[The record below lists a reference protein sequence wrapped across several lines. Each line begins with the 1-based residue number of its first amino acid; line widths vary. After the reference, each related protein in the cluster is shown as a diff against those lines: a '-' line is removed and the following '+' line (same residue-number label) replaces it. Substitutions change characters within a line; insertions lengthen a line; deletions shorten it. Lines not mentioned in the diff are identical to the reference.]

1 MTAARAVVLA
11 ALAAV
16 ILGSAVPTTGAPSGV
31 TTEATPAA
39 TPLAVYGVE
48 TPGEFPISLIIR
60 NDGDDADR
68 LLGGTTP
75 VAARVV
81 PHHAHLVHGQR
92 EMTPLPE
99 GIVIPPHTTLTL
111 EPGADHL
118 MLSGLRQT
126 LIEGHT
132 FPLTLHFAR
141 AGDVP
146 VTVSVW
152 RKIAVPG
159 GTPIPPVTVGD
170 LTVSF
175 ASVPPAPLGTIAT
188 LFGTPAGTPSA
199 P

>member
-1 MTAARAVVLA
+1 VTVARAVALA
-11 ALAAV
+11 ALVVAV
-16 ILGSAVPTTGAPSGV
+16 LGSAVPVTGALSDV
-31 TTEATPAA
+31 TSAA

-48 TPGEFPISLIIR
+48 TPGEFPISLLIR
-60 NDGDDADR
+60 NDGGTADR
-68 LLGGTTP
+68 LLGGSTP
-75 VAARVV
+75 VAARVL
-81 PHHAHLVHGQR
+81 PHHTRLVQGHR
-92 EMTPLPE
+92 EMTPLPQ

-118 MLSGLRQT
+118 MLSGLRET
-126 LIEGHT
+126 LIEGRT

-159 GTPIPPVTVGD
+159 GTPIPPVVAGD

-175 ASVPPAPLGTIAT
+175 ATIAPAPLGTIAT
-188 LFGTPAGTPSA
+188 LFATPAGTPSA
-199 P
+199 Q